1 VPIPLS
7 AENITVLVVDDEKN
21 IVPLICEK
29 LALAGFKALG
39 AVGPRE
45 AIREC
50 MLHEGSIDLLLTDVV
65 MPSMNGRELANRIA
79 AARPGIKVLFMSA
92 YSDQILYSHGVVPQG
107 VSLIRKPF
115 RLDDLVVK
123 IQDVLQAG
131 AVWKVEAAR

>member
-1 VPIPLS
+1 
-7 AENITVLVVDDEKN
+7 
-21 IVPLICEK
+21 
-29 LALAGFKALG
+29 
-39 AVGPRE
+39 
-45 AIREC
+45 